1 MVSKFGILSVA
12 AMAVDLKLSVSPASR
27 STSSDGSYWLLTL
40 LLLPLQ
46 RRPNLERALFDV
58 VDVETLEV
66 TIVASRQGLKLQ
78 PSSSFSSSE
87 KDKLDSVHVTIV
99 IVVVILTP
107 T

>member
-1 MVSKFGILSVA
+1 M
-12 AMAVDLKLSVSPASR
+12 
-27 STSSDGSYWLLTL
+27 
-40 LLLPLQ
+40 
-46 RRPNLERALFDV
+46 ERALFDV

-87 KDKLDSVHVTIV
+87 KDKLDSVHVTIL

-107 T
+107 TLSSSKLLKI